1 MFLVINIEMLSF
13 FKVLDGDFVPQ
24 SEEAEVVKKQVVLMN
39 VVLNNLRVK
48 IEDLATA
55 GHKVDFDQILRQ
67 DFENFRQDHNNLRQE
82 HNNLRVD
89 YNNFRQDHGN
99 LRNEHNRLLEQH
111 DKLRQDYEKLKV
123 DHDHLRNERDNLSS
137 KLESVSQKRDT
148 VPTVATEP
156 VLPVSL
162 PQ

>member
-1 MFLVINIEMLSF
+1 
-13 FKVLDGDFVPQ
+13 
-24 SEEAEVVKKQVVLMN
+24 MN

-99 LRNEHNRLLEQH
+99 LRNEH
-111 DKLRQDYEKLKV
+111 DKLLQQSKQCVVLICTS
-123 DHDHLRNERDNLSS
+123 HL
-137 KLESVSQKRDT
+137 
-148 VPTVATEP
+148 A
-156 VLPVSL
+156 LPKQSIGQLRLVN
-162 PQ
+162 